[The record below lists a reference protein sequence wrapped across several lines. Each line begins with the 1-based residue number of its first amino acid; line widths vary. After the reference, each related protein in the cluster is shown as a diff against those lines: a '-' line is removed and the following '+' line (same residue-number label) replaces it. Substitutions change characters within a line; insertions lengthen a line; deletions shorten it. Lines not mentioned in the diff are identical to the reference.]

1 MTPATARDA
10 LGILLDASAL
20 AALAV
25 GIACGAIGTIAL
37 LILLGLRR

>member
-20 AALAV
+20 AALAL
-25 GIACGAIGTIAL
+25 GIACGALGTIVL
-37 LILLGLRR
+37 LVLLGWRR